1 VKTIARWAG
10 AALNAAKAAVKD
22 FEEHLQAPSS
32 DELGP
37 GDALKI
43 RKEKIWIK
51 RIRIRVKE
59 YLAVSALGN

>member
-1 VKTIARWAG
+1 VKTIARQAS
-10 AALNAAKAAVKD
+10 ALNPAKAAVKG
-22 FEEHLQAPSS
+22 FEEHLQGPSS
-32 DELGP
+32 NELGP
-37 GDALKI
+37 GDVLKI